1 MTTRLIKVAA
11 VQMASGDWQ
20 LDNNTDRAERLIR
33 QAAIKGAN
41 LILCPELFMCPYFC
55 VDENSD
61 YFDLAEPLEGNAKL
75 ERFGRLAAELG
86 VVLPV
91 GFFERAGKVFYN
103 SIVVFDADGTRLGI
117 YRKTHIPD
125 NPGYSEKFYFTPGD
139 TGFKV
144 WTTRFG
150 RIGVGICWD
159 QWFPE
164 TARAM
169 ALMGAEVLC
178 FPTIIGSDPVF
189 PDLDCSGHWQRTMQ
203 GHAAANMLPL
213 VCANRIGTETGKGN
227 VAHSPLSVTFHGR
240 SFIADGTGDK
250 VAEAG
255 NADETIIMHEFDL
268 EKCRRARENWGLFR
282 DRRPVMY
289 GALMTSDGICR
300 DLLG

>member
-1 MTTRLIKVAA
+1 MKSRLINVAV

-20 LDNNTDRAERLIR
+20 LERNIDRAERLIR
-33 QAAIKGAN
+33 QAAAQGAN
-41 LILCPELFMCPYFC
+41 LVLCPELFMCPYFC

-61 YFDLAEPLEGNAKL
+61 HFDLAETLEGNHKL
-75 ERFGRLAAELG
+75 AHFGRLSAELG
-86 VVLPV
+86 IVLPV
-91 GFFERAGKVFYN
+91 GFFERAGRVFYN
-103 SIVVFDADGTRLGI
+103 SIAVFDADGTNLGV

-144 WTTRFG
+144 WQTRYG

-164 TARAM
+164 TARAL

-203 GHAAANMLPL
+203 GHAAANMVPV

-227 VAHSPLSVTFHGR
+227 AAHAPLSVTFHGR
-240 SFIADGTGDK
+240 SFIADGTGAK

-255 NADETIIMHEFDL
+255 ADDESILLHSFDL
-268 EKCRRARENWGLFR
+268 AQCQHARENWGLFR
-282 DRRPVMY
+282 DRRPAMY
-289 GALMTSDGICR
+289 GVLNTSDGRIS
-300 DLLG
+300 GAS